1 MDIPHENFIAAF
13 PPSRTAGNV
22 TLKPLT
28 LAGAIRLGERGVSL
42 VRTVPRGQVVE
53 AAWVLSGEPDLAK
66 FCSRAKCG
74 LAELSRAVEATLND
88 AFATFVKPAKAP
100 PGKRRCVT
108 PHGLGW
114 PLELAEWLCA
124 EYGWRWGEALDTPV
138 ATVHALAA
146 ASRQR
151 RGERRGGMDYIERQ
165 YVADAKA
172 GRVKWFTLD
181 NRKDE
186 AVLWQA

>member
-1 MDIPHENFIAAF
+1 MEIPHENYLAAF
-13 PPSRTAGNV
+13 PQPRTAGNV

-28 LAGAIRLGERGVSL
+28 LAGAIRLGELGVSL
-42 VRTVPRGQVVE
+42 VKRVPRGQLVE
-53 AAWVLSGEPDLAK
+53 AAFVLSGESDLEQ
-66 FCSRAKCG
+66 FCKRANFG
-74 LAELSRAVEATLND
+74 LSELSRAVEAILND
-88 AFATFVKPAKAP
+88 AFATYVKPAKP
-100 PGKRRCVT
+100 PAGTRRSLT
-108 PHGLGW
+108 PQGVGW

-124 EYGWRWGEALDTPV
+124 EYGWSWREALETPV

-151 RGERRGGMDYIERQ
+151 RGARKGGLDYLERK

-181 NRKDE
+181 SGKEE
-186 AVLWQA
+186 AV

>member
-1 MDIPHENFIAAF
+1 MEIPHENYLAAF
-13 PPSRTAGNV
+13 PQPRAAGNV

-42 VRTVPRGQVVE
+42 VRRVPRGQLVE
-53 AAWVLSGEPDLAK
+53 AAFVLSGESDLGQFCRRAK
-66 FCSRAKCG
+66 FG
-74 LAELSRAVEATLND
+74 LTELSRAVEAVLND
-88 AFATFVKPAKAP
+88 AFATYVKPAAP
-100 PGKRRCVT
+100 KNARRHLT

-124 EYGWRWGEALDTPV
+124 EYGWSWREALETPV

-151 RGERRGGMDYIERQ
+151 RGVRNAGMDYLERK

-172 GRVKWFTLD
+172 GRVAWFSLD
-181 NRKDE
+181 SGKEE
-186 AVLWQA
+186 AV